1 MGRFFD
7 LDDDRQSLDRWHL
20 RSPTD
25 EHGQEIDPWQFDEG
39 RWLEPQGLIRFPVR
53 PDGRTL
59 DFTLAAFSIPVV
71 SSRVVQLFERLGIQ
85 REVQFLPVEVEGHAG
100 PYFILNTLS
109 IIRCIDD
116 SRCGEVRYFKPED
129 GQPEKVGQYKVV
141 YRMRIDPTRA
151 GDVHIF
157 RPWGWRVALVVSEE
171 LKEAM
176 EREGLT
182 GPEFTEA

>member
-39 RWLEPQGLIRFPVR
+39 RWLEPQGRIRFPVR

-71 SSRVVQLFERLGIQ
+71 NHRVVQLFERLGIQ
-85 REVQFLPVEVEGHAG
+85 REVQFLPVQVEGHAG

-116 SRCGEVRYFKPED
+116 ARCREVRYFQPED
-129 GQPEKVGQYKVV
+129 GQPEKVGKYRVV
-141 YRMRIDPTRA
+141 SGLRIDPTKIEGAR
-151 GDVHIF
+151 IF
-157 RPWGWRVALVVSEE
+157 RPWGWTMVLLVSEDV
-171 LKEAM
+171 KEAM

-182 GPEFTEA
+182 GPHFTEA